1 MKQLDHSTNIHRY
14 RFFALLVILA
24 LLCQFIPPAVTAQG
38 PGVCENCQDRLLPDQ
53 VVVVRVYYP
62 DLTTGN
68 KILLSFEPQIQETNY
83 EEGYHIMKV
92 KQADI
97 DRLLALNLGLRVER
111 DFTWTE
117 PPVREAVPP
126 EIDSIP
132 GYSCYRTVEET
143 FASAQALAT
152 NHPNLATWTDVGDS
166 WEKSVGQ
173 PDGYDMMVLKLTN
186 SAITGNKPKLFVTG
200 GIHAREYATPELVTR
215 FGEYLVNNY
224 GIDPD
229 ATWILDHH
237 EVHLMLQTNPD
248 GRKEAEAGASWRKN
262 TNENYCGVTSS
273 NRGADLNR
281 NFSFQWDCCG
291 GSSDAP
297 CDLSY
302 HGAAPASEPEIQ
314 AVQNYMASIFPDQR
328 GPNLTDPAP
337 LDATGVYI
345 DMHSYGQL
353 VLWPWGF
360 TSTVPPN
367 GAGMQ
372 TLGRKWAYF
381 NNHTPQQAIELYVT
395 DGASKDYSYGVFG
408 VPGYTWEVGTAF
420 FQSCS
425 YFTDTLLPANMPALI
440 YAAKVVRTPYMTPA
454 GPDALSLALSA
465 NDIPAGTPV
474 TLTASINDTR
484 YNNSNGT
491 EPTQNIAAAEYYI
504 DTPPWGSG
512 AVANSM
518 AASDGS
524 FNAKTENVTAS
535 LNTSGLST
543 GKHLVYVRGKDVNNN
558 WGAFSAIFLNITG
571 PANQVPIADPQSVST
586 AEETPLDITLT
597 GSDADGDPLTYLVT
611 SYPSHGSLEGTPPA
625 VTYFPAYNYFG
636 ADSFTF
642 IVNDGQID
650 STPATVSI
658 DVTNVNDAPVAYE
671 QSVSTAQETPVAITL
686 TAADADG
693 DTLTYTIVNPPA
705 HGSLSG
711 TAPDLTYTPEAGYV
725 GPDGF
730 EFKANDGTLDSNIAT
745 ISLTVTEV
753 NHPPVADDQA
763 VSTPED
769 TSRLILLTGS
779 DPDGDPLLFSITSQP
794 LHGTLTNG
802 GSTATYWPS
811 LNYNGPDSFTYIAN
825 DGKAISAPA
834 TVSITVNP
842 VNDPPVAN
850 SQSATIEQNTSV
862 GITLSGSDVDGDPLT
877 FNVTSGPSNGSLTGT
892 TPNLTYTPNAGY
904 TGEDSFSFVTNDGQ
918 VDSTPVTVS
927 ITVSPAGPL
936 TVFNDDFET
945 NKGWTRNPNGTDTAS
960 LGLWERANPADT
972 NSSGPKQLGTTT
984 SGSYDLVTGPLAGS
998 SAGAYDLD
1006 GGITTIRS
1014 PNFTLPGGRKL
1025 TLSFNYYLAHGN
1037 NSSTADYLRVKVV
1050 GATTATVLEELGAAN
1065 DDDAAWTSFNGS
1077 LDSFGGQA
1085 VYLLIEAADASGASL
1100 VEAAIDDVVIVA
1112 EAPNQAPT
1120 ANPQSVTTAE
1130 DTALTIILTGS
1141 DPDGNPLTFSVTSAP
1156 SQGTLSGTAPNLTYT
1171 PSANFNGSDSFTFIV
1186 NDGRVDSTPATVSI
1200 TVTPVNDQPVA
1211 NSQSV
1216 TTQQD
1221 TALAITL
1228 SGSDVDG
1235 DPLTY
1240 SIVTSPSHGSLSG
1253 TGPSLTYT
1261 PASGYTGSDSFTFK
1275 VNDGNLD
1282 SNPATVSITVNP
1294 AGPVTV
1300 FSDDFETDKS
1310 WTVNPNGT
1318 DTATIGQWERGD
1330 PQSTDSSGPKQL
1342 GTTTSGTYNLVT
1354 GPLAGSN
1361 AGSYDIDGGVTTIR
1375 SPSFTLPAGKT
1386 YTLTLRYYLAHGTN
1400 SSSADFLR
1408 VKIVGATTITA
1419 LEELGA
1425 ANDDDAAWA
1434 TLTYNFSSLAGQTVY
1449 LLIEAADAS
1458 GASLVDAAVDDILI
1472 SAQ

>member
-1 MKQLDHSTNIHRY
+1 MKQLDHSTNKHRN

-24 LLCQFIPPAVTAQG
+24 LLSQFIPPAVTAQG

-83 EEGYHIMKV
+83 QEGYHIMKV

-97 DRLLALNLGLRVER
+97 DRLLALDLGLRVER

-117 PPVREAVPP
+117 PPIREAVSP

-297 CDLSY
+297 CDQTY

-367 GAGMQ
+367 GTGMQ

-381 NNHTPQQAIELYVT
+381 NNHTPQQAIDLYVT

-512 AVANSM
+512 AAATSM

-535 LNTSGLST
+535 LNTTGLST
-543 GKHLVYVRGKDVNNN
+543 GKHLVYVRGKDV
-558 WGAFSAIFLNITG
+558 
-571 PANQVPIADPQSVST
+571 PQ
-586 AEETPLDITLT
+586 
-597 GSDADGDPLTYLVT
+597 Y
-611 SYPSHGSLEGTPPA
+611 
-625 VTYFPAYNYFG
+625 
-636 ADSFTF
+636 
-642 IVNDGQID
+642 
-650 STPATVSI
+650 
-658 DVTNVNDAPVAYE
+658 
-671 QSVSTAQETPVAITL
+671 
-686 TAADADG
+686 
-693 DTLTYTIVNPPA
+693 
-705 HGSLSG
+705 
-711 TAPDLTYTPEAGYV
+711 
-725 GPDGF
+725 
-730 EFKANDGTLDSNIAT
+730 
-745 ISLTVTEV
+745 
-753 NHPPVADDQA
+753 
-763 VSTPED
+763 
-769 TSRLILLTGS
+769 
-779 DPDGDPLLFSITSQP
+779 
-794 LHGTLTNG
+794 
-802 GSTATYWPS
+802 
-811 LNYNGPDSFTYIAN
+811 
-825 DGKAISAPA
+825 
-834 TVSITVNP
+834 
-842 VNDPPVAN
+842 
-850 SQSATIEQNTSV
+850 
-862 GITLSGSDVDGDPLT
+862 
-877 FNVTSGPSNGSLTGT
+877 
-892 TPNLTYTPNAGY
+892 
-904 TGEDSFSFVTNDGQ
+904 
-918 VDSTPVTVS
+918 
-927 ITVSPAGPL
+927 
-936 TVFNDDFET
+936 
-945 NKGWTRNPNGTDTAS
+945 
-960 LGLWERANPADT
+960 
-972 NSSGPKQLGTTT
+972 
-984 SGSYDLVTGPLAGS
+984 
-998 SAGAYDLD
+998 
-1006 GGITTIRS
+1006 
-1014 PNFTLPGGRKL
+1014 
-1025 TLSFNYYLAHGN
+1025 
-1037 NSSTADYLRVKVV
+1037 
-1050 GATTATVLEELGAAN
+1050 
-1065 DDDAAWTSFNGS
+1065 
-1077 LDSFGGQA
+1077 
-1085 VYLLIEAADASGASL
+1085 
-1100 VEAAIDDVVIVA
+1100 
-1112 EAPNQAPT
+1112 
-1120 ANPQSVTTAE
+1120 
-1130 DTALTIILTGS
+1130 
-1141 DPDGNPLTFSVTSAP
+1141 
-1156 SQGTLSGTAPNLTYT
+1156 
-1171 PSANFNGSDSFTFIV
+1171 
-1186 NDGRVDSTPATVSI
+1186 
-1200 TVTPVNDQPVA
+1200 
-1211 NSQSV
+1211 
-1216 TTQQD
+1216 
-1221 TALAITL
+1221 
-1228 SGSDVDG
+1228 
-1235 DPLTY
+1235 
-1240 SIVTSPSHGSLSG
+1240 
-1253 TGPSLTYT
+1253 
-1261 PASGYTGSDSFTFK
+1261 
-1275 VNDGNLD
+1275 
-1282 SNPATVSITVNP
+1282 
-1294 AGPVTV
+1294 
-1300 FSDDFETDKS
+1300 
-1310 WTVNPNGT
+1310 
-1318 DTATIGQWERGD
+1318 
-1330 PQSTDSSGPKQL
+1330 
-1342 GTTTSGTYNLVT
+1342 
-1354 GPLAGSN
+1354 
-1361 AGSYDIDGGVTTIR
+1361 
-1375 SPSFTLPAGKT
+1375 
-1386 YTLTLRYYLAHGTN
+1386 
-1400 SSSADFLR
+1400 
-1408 VKIVGATTITA
+1408 
-1419 LEELGA
+1419 
-1425 ANDDDAAWA
+1425 
-1434 TLTYNFSSLAGQTVY
+1434 
-1449 LLIEAADAS
+1449 
-1458 GASLVDAAVDDILI
+1458 
-1472 SAQ
+1472 